1 MKNLVLFDDPALRAN
16 LLPFTFTR
24 PVADLRVGILT
35 IAEKWRNLSQATV
48 SFLTQGYLQG
58 KFGLPVTGSEDTVY
72 VNGAV
77 CPSAELLEQVQQ
89 LPVGHGLEFEGL
101 LVALHAPAAEVPDIE
116 ALYRYAHEH
125 TTRET
130 DQSLVVVRQLWDI
143 FKLNG
148 DQIRVDFKLLTQGR
162 TSQPITDEH
171 TRVYNLGNIFI
182 EEGAKIKAAILNA
195 DTGPIYIGK
204 NAEVHEGSM
213 IRGPFALG
221 EESHV
226 NVGGRMRGDIT
237 IGPFC
242 KVGGEVNN
250 CVFFGYS
257 NKGHEGFLGNSVVG
271 EWCNFGADT
280 NASNLKNNY
289 APIKIWSHAQEK
301 MIDTGLQFCG
311 LMMADH
317 VKCGINTMFNTGT
330 VVGVGANIFGA
341 GFPPTFVPSF
351 TWGGADTMVTY
362 RLPKFFEVAE
372 AVLGRRGL
380 ALSSEDR
387 KIFTQIFHLTQ
398 SGRPWDGLPV

>member
-1 MKNLVLFDDPALRAN
+1 MHITLFDDPALRAN

-24 PVADLRVGILT
+24 PVADIRVGILT
-35 IAEKWRNLSQATV
+35 IAEKWHQLTGTPASY
-48 SFLTQGYLQG
+48 LTQGYLQG
-58 KFGLPVTGSEDTVY
+58 KFPQNTDQGERVY
-72 VNGAV
+72 VNASA
-77 CPSAELLEQVQQ
+77 CPTPEFLEQVKHLSAGQ
-89 LPVGHGLEFEGL
+89 GLEFEGL
-101 LVALHAPAAEVPDIE
+101 LVAVHSERAVPSIE
-116 ALYRYAHEH
+116 ELYRHAHEQ
-125 TTRET
+125 TTREVEEP
-130 DQSLVVVRQLWDI
+130 LVVVRQLWDI

-148 DQIRVDFKLLTQGR
+148 EQIRRDFQLVTNGR
-162 TSQPITDEH
+162 TSQSITDEH
-171 TRVYNLGNIFI
+171 TRVYSPENIFL

-195 DTGPIYIGK
+195 ENGPIYIGK

-213 IRGPFALG
+213 IRGPFSLG

-250 CVFFGYS
+250 TVFFGYS

-341 GFPPTFVPSF
+341 GFPPTFIPSF
-351 TWGGADTMVTY
+351 SWGGAEDMVTF
-362 RLPKFFEVAE
+362 RLPKFLEIAE
-372 AVLGRRGL
+372 AVLARRGM
-380 ALSSEDR
+380 ALSEEDYS
-387 KIFTQIFHLTQ
+387 IFTHIFEQTQ
-398 SGRPWDGLPV
+398 SGRNWESNSAE